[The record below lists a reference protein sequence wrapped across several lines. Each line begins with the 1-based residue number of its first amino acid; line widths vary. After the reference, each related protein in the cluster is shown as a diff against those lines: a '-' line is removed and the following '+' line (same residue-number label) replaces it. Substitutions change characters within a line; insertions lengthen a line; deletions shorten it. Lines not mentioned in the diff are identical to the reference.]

1 MSDYSATEDH
11 AYGPDVEPEITPEN
25 ALVMIAHELRSIK
38 RTLWHATFDPNCE
51 TTLDRIGVKLD
62 ELLSDGD
69 DRGGVG
75 DQLRRIA
82 DALESR

>member
-1 MSDYSATEDH
+1 MTTVQPKTTRTGPTSSPNH
-11 AYGPDVEPEITPEN
+11 AEN
-25 ALVMIAHELRSIK
+25 ALVMIAHELRYIK
-38 RTLWHATFDPNCE
+38 RTLWHATFDPNCA

-62 ELLSDGD
+62 ELLSHGD